1 MNGGRWKRIEEV
13 YQSALAA
20 PPERRAALLDQL
32 CSDDPDMRREV
43 ESLLDARKEAGS
55 FLSSSHLQ
63 GQIEQL
69 VSEPS
74 LVGQTLGHYHILS
87 AIGAGAMGE
96 VYLARDTRLDRQVAL
111 KILPP
116 QFTRSRERVARFRRE
131 AKAAS
136 ALNHPNIIT
145 IYDIGE
151 IGGIW
156 FIAAEL
162 IEGVTLRQRLTAG
175 RMELQEVL
183 GIIVQCGLGL
193 EAAHQAGIVHRDIK
207 PENIMVRPDGLVK
220 VVDFGLARVSEAGQ
234 ESAAEASR
242 AGAVIG
248 TPRYMSPEQ
257 ARGQKL
263 DARTDIF
270 SLGAVLYEMATG
282 EPAFP
287 GATTAEVFAALLGLV
302 SRPPSECLQG
312 IPEELDAI
320 VAKALQ
326 KDREARYQTMEEFA
340 ADLGDLEQQ
349 PEPSTTAVV
358 YEKRATEQAGSPR
371 PRRMP
376 RRIPIVA
383 AALMGAVALAWYM
396 WTVRPGSHPQPTL
409 TVVPVT
415 SFAGYKDFGSLSPDG
430 RRIAFSWN
438 GGMGGSGGKQERNIY
453 TKTIG
458 PDDPVRLTFAPEDDT
473 LPAWSPDGRYI
484 AFCRALTPERKPNR
498 YAIYVV
504 AASGGQ
510 ERKVAEGGMGVSW
523 APDGKMVALAGLPAE
538 GDGIFL
544 LSLETGERSRLTS
557 PNPYFDNL
565 PVFSPDGR
573 WIAFTRQLELAQ
585 TREFGFS
592 AREIFVVPARGGPV
606 RQLTF
611 DREPTYG
618 AAWTADSREIVFAS
632 NRGVGGES
640 LWRIAAEGGSPS
652 RFSATPEGGFYP
664 SISRQGNRLIYTES
678 FKDTNIYAY
687 EGPGFATTSA
697 PGRFEGPRGL
707 ILSSRRDDSP
717 SISPDGERIAFVSK
731 RTGNEEIWACDRNG
745 RRVVQLTSFKGPGT
759 GTPRWSPDGRSIAFD
774 SLAGGNPDIYVIS
787 ADGGTPRRVTTGPSG
802 SFMPSWSPD
811 GKWIYSKSDRSGSDQ
826 IWKIPAE
833 GGAATQLTY
842 GGASEAFASPDGKLV
857 YFTKRT
863 WGAIWTVPVDG
874 GTEKPVPELQRYD
887 RIFRSWGVVDRGI
900 YFISKQDGVH
910 QTIRFFSFPTRRI
923 TSLVTLDGEPIWNY
937 PDVALSGDG
946 RQLLSACLDQEF
958 NDLMLVENFH

>member
-1 MNGGRWKRIEEV
+1 MNGGRWKQIEEV
-13 YQSALAA
+13 YHSALAS

-32 CSDDPDMRREV
+32 CSDDPEMRREV
-43 ESLLDARKEAGS
+43 ESLLDARERAGS
-55 FLSSSHLQ
+55 FLSPSHLQ
-63 GQIEQL
+63 GQLEQL

-183 GIIVQCGLGL
+183 GITVQCGSGL

-207 PENIMVRPDGLVK
+207 PENIMVRRDGLVK
-220 VVDFGLARVSEAGQ
+220 VVDFGLARVAETGQ
-234 ESAAEASR
+234 ESAVEASR

-270 SLGAVLYEMATG
+270 SLGAVLYEMVAG

-287 GATTAEVFAALLGLV
+287 GATTAEVFAALLSSA
-302 SRPPSECLQG
+302 SRPPSECVKG

-320 VAKALQ
+320 VAKVLQ
-326 KDREARYQTMEEFA
+326 KDREARYQTMQAFA
-340 ADLGDLEQQ
+340 ADLRALVEQPQ
-349 PEPSTTAVV
+349 PRQASVWKKE
-358 YEKRATEQAGSPR
+358 ATELAGSPR
-371 PRRMP
+371 PRPMHRG
-376 RRIPIVA
+376 ILITA
-383 AALMGAVALAWYM
+383 TALIAGLALAWYM
-396 WTVRPGSHPQPTL
+396 WTVRPGSHLQAPTL

-438 GGMGGSGGKQERNIY
+438 GGMGGSSGKQERNIY

-458 PDDPVRLTFAPEDDT
+458 PDDPVRLTFAPEDDR

-484 AFCRALTPERKPNR
+484 AFCRALTPEPKPSR
-498 YAIYVV
+498 YAIYVIP
-504 AASGGQ
+504 ASGGQ
-510 ERKVAEGGMGVSW
+510 ERKVAEGRMGVSW
-523 APDGKMVALAGLPAE
+523 APDGKTLALAGLPAE

-544 LSLETGERSRLTS
+544 LSLDTGERSQLTS
-557 PNPYFDNL
+557 SQPYFDNL

-573 WIAFTRQLELAQ
+573 WIAFTRD
-585 TREFGFS
+585 FGYS
-592 AREIFVVPARGGPV
+592 TQEIFVIPARGGTA

-640 LWRIAAEGGSPS
+640 LWRIAVEGGAPS

-664 SISRQGNRLIYTES
+664 SISRQVNRLVYTEL

-687 EGPGFATTSA
+687 ESPGFESPSA
-697 PGRFEGPRGL
+697 PGRFEGPKGL

-731 RTGNEEIWACDRNG
+731 RTGNEEIWVCDRNG
-745 RRVVQLTSFKGPGT
+745 RQLVQLTSFQEPET

-802 SFMPSWSPD
+802 NFMPSWSPD
-811 GKWIYSKSDRSGSDQ
+811 GKWIYFKSDRSGSDQ
-826 IWKIPAE
+826 IWKIPEA
-833 GGAATQLTY
+833 GGAPSQVTR
-842 GGASEAFASPDGKLV
+842 GGATEAFASPDGKEV
-857 YFTKRT
+857 YFTKRD
-863 WGAIWTVPVDG
+863 WGAIWTVPVHG
-874 GTEKPVPELQRYD
+874 GPEKPLPELQRFD
-887 RIFRSWGVVDRGI
+887 KIFRSWGVANRGI
-900 YFISKQDGVH
+900 YFISREEGPH
-910 QTIRFFSFPTRRI
+910 QTIRFFSFATRGT
-923 TSLVTLDGEPIWNY
+923 TSLVTLNREPIWNY
-937 PDVALSGDG
+937 PDVALSSDG
-946 RQLLSACLDQEF
+946 RQLLAACLDQEV